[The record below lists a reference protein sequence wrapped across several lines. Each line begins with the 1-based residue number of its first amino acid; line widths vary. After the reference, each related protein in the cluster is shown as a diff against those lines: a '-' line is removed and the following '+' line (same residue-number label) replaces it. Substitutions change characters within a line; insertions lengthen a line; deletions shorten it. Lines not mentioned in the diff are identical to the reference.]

1 MLHVDVIAARELV
14 DSHPK
19 DIQVAK
25 DAASGSHELV
35 AVAVTVSGDP
45 DGLEEGVDPACKR
58 ASMGWEVPIVRGQE
72 TGKGS
77 ERCRKG
83 SQNTWCSRWPEGRT
97 KGDAME
103 CSLCYPGG
111 ACRCNTCWQALG
123 TQCARHAFVE
133 ALARRR

>member
-1 MLHVDVIAARELV
+1 MHVDVIAARELV

-35 AVAVTVSGDP
+35 TISVTVSGDP

-72 TGKGS
+72 PGKGS
-77 ERCRKG
+77 ERCR
-83 SQNTWCSRWPEGRT
+83 
-97 KGDAME
+97 
-103 CSLCYPGG
+103 
-111 ACRCNTCWQALG
+111 
-123 TQCARHAFVE
+123 
-133 ALARRR
+133 